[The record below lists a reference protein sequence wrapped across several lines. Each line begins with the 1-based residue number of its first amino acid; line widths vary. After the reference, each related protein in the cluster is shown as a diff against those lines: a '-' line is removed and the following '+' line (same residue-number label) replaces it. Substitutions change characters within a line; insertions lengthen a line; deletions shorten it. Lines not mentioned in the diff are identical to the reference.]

1 MKIRCRSAVFAAMM
15 LLLVLAPGVS
25 RAGYDYVDISNP
37 FLRKIPIAVPQFK
50 SFSGTPE
57 EMKRARSSSQ
67 LLAETLA
74 FTGYFKILDP
84 ASFLFDPQ
92 KDGIV
97 APRINFKNW
106 TTVGAELLIT
116 GGLVQT
122 AGLVEMELRLY
133 DTFKEKL
140 LLGKRYKGALA
151 DQRRIIRRF
160 CSEVIYKLTGHRGI
174 FGSKIAFVSTTS
186 GNKEI
191 YTCDFDGYR
200 PHKFTNNRSINLTPM
215 WSSDGKWIAYTSY
228 AKGNPDLY
236 IKNVREKRGTVVAR
250 KGINISPCWVPGRF
264 ELSATLSFTGDQ
276 EIYLLTGRGKIIK
289 KLTNNRGIDVSA
301 SWSPDG
307 KKMAF
312 VSKRSGTPQIY
323 IKDIVTGRVR
333 RLTYE
338 GKHNTQPNWSPKGDR
353 IAYTAIADGEINI
366 RVIGVDGNGLIQLT
380 EGQGDN
386 ESPSWSPDGSLIV
399 FSTNREGPS
408 RLYVMTSYGTDQRRL
423 LEMPGEQSEP
433 NWSPNIEGP

>member
-1 MKIRCRSAVFAAMM
+1 MKALEKTAVCLAV
-15 LLLVLAPGVS
+15 VLFLATVPGICF
-25 RAGYDYVDISNP
+25 AGYDYVDISNP

-50 SFSGTPE
+50 AFSGTADE
-57 EMKRARSSSQ
+57 IKLARSSSH
-67 LLAETLA
+67 LLSETLA

-97 APRINFKNW
+97 APRITFKNW

-116 GGLVQT
+116 GGIVQT
-122 AGLVEMELRLY
+122 AGLVEMEMRLY
-133 DTFKEKL
+133 DTFKQKL
-140 LLGKRYKGALA
+140 ILGKRYKGSVA
-151 DQRRIIRRF
+151 DQRRMVRRF
-160 CSEVIYKLTGHRGI
+160 CSEVIFKLTGRRGI
-174 FGSKIAFVSTTS
+174 FGSKIAFVSTST

-191 YTCDFDGYR
+191 YICDFDGYR
-200 PHKFTNNRSINLTPM
+200 PHKFTSNKSINLTPM

-250 KGINISPCWVPGRF
+250 RGINIAPCWVPGKF

-289 KLTNNRGIDVSA
+289 KLTNSRGIDVSA

-323 IKDIVTGRVR
+323 IKDIVTGEIR

-338 GKHNTQPNWSPKGDR
+338 GKHNTQPNWSPRGDR
-353 IAYTAIADGEINI
+353 IVYTAFADGEINI
-366 RVIGVDGNGLIQLT
+366 RVIGVDGNGLMQLT

-399 FSTNREGPS
+399 FSSDREGRS

-423 LEMPGEQSEP
+423 LEMPGDQSEP
-433 NWSPNIEGP
+433 NWSPNIEGQ